1 MKQLTRIDKL
11 AKQAWGFAY
20 NTKHDYKTEHD
31 AYTNKLAE
39 LIVREC
45 AEYITE
51 YFPHSRYEARQMK
64 KYLGVEE

>member
-45 AEYITE
+45 ADIAADQSAIRPEYRIRE
-51 YFPHSRYEARQMK
+51 HF
-64 KYLGVEE
+64 GVEL